1 LKPRIQVFLCFGGEI
16 LAPGWK
22 KKEVVSCTNGFFEKV
37 TMFLEEKELKS
48 PSLDHRFLL
57 IGGFY
62 F

>member
-1 LKPRIQVFLCFGGEI
+1 

-22 KKEVVSCTNGFFEKV
+22 KKEVVSCTKGFFGKV
-37 TMFLEEKELKS
+37 TMFLGKKELKS